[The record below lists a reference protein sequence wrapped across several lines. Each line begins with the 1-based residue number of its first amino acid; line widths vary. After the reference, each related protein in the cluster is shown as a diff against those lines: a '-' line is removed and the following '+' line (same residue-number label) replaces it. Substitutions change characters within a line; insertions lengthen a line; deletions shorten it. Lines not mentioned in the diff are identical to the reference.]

1 MHRQQQRTEER
12 KMKILH
18 IFANHKWT
26 GPADSAL
33 SLARALRK
41 KHKVVFMCGGAPS
54 GQRNLLKEKADEFG
68 VPVIVN
74 NALRKHLEPLTT
86 FHAMRFA
93 AHILRHDK
101 ADIIHTHLVNDHF
114 VTAAALWFTQSKLP
128 LVRSYYED
136 SRTRY
141 DRARNKILMRCRTNA
156 AIVFSKGAAEELRKM
171 GMKDSGIHIID
182 PAVDVHRFNP
192 VRKLPDMRAKFCFG
206 ADDFVIGIV
215 ARVQRHREFEIVL
228 EATRRVRHIVPNL
241 RVLVVGRGTHIS
253 EVLIEPSR
261 AMGLSDIVKSVGYLD
276 GDSYIGALEAMSAK
290 VFMVPGSDGTCRAV
304 REAMAMG
311 KPVIATRRGILPE
324 MVNDGVEGIIIDP
337 DPKSLANAMIR
348 LASSPELVK
357 TLGENAL
364 RKAHE
369 RFSLR
374 RQAENTEKL
383 YQEILR
389 ASSSKSSHIVQ

>member
-1 MHRQQQRTEER
+1 
-12 KMKILH
+12 MKILH
-18 IFANHKWT
+18 IFANYKWT
-26 GPADSAL
+26 GPADAAL
-33 SLARALRK
+33 SLARSLQE
-41 KHKVVFMCGGAPS
+41 KHNVTFMCGGAPR
-54 GQRNLLKEKADEFG
+54 GQQNQVKEKAHEFG

-74 NALRKHLEPLTT
+74 NSLRKHLEPLTA

-101 ADIIHTHLVNDHF
+101 ADIIHTHLVNDHLI
-114 VTAAALWFTQSKLP
+114 TAAALWFTQSKLP
-128 LVRSYYED
+128 LVRSYYD
-136 SRTRY
+136 DNQTRS
-141 DRARNKILMRCRTNA
+141 DRLRNKILMRSRTNA
-156 AIVFSKGAAEELRKM
+156 TIVFSTEAAKELRKM
-171 GMKDSGIHIID
+171 GMKDSGIHLID

-192 VRKLPDMRAKFCFG
+192 ARNLPDMRAKFCFG

-241 RVLVVGRGTHIS
+241 RVLVVGRGTHIN
-253 EVLIEPSR
+253 EVLIDPSR

-276 GDSYIGALEAMSAK
+276 GDSYIGALKAMSAK
-290 VFMVPGSDGTCRAV
+290 LFMVPGSDGTCRAV

-337 DPKSLANAMIR
+337 DPKSLANAMVR
-348 LASSPELVK
+348 LSGSPDLVK
-357 TLGENAL
+357 TLGENSL
-364 RKAHE
+364 RKAHD

-383 YQEILR
+383 YQEILQ
-389 ASSSKSSHIVQ
+389 ASSLKSGNRSK